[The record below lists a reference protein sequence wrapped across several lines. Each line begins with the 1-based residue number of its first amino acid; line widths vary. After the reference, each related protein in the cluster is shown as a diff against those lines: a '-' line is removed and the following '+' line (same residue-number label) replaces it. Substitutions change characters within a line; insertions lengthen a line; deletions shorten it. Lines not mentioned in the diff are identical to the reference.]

1 MYVLQSTTVII
12 NSPSPFPDAELSR
25 CKFFNHTMLISTFHW
40 SIIFASYL
48 NVQNKIAMD
57 DSD

>member
-40 SIIFASYL
+40 SFSHSYL
-48 NVQNKIAMD
+48 NVQNKIALG